1 MTKRQHKI
9 PLMTTKKYGNT
20 LINPLEKSRDTD
32 RFKDECGLFAIFNNP
47 DAAFKTYLGLYALQ
61 HRGEESAGIVS
72 STGSRMYIHKGMG
85 LVGDVFDN
93 ASFGKLP
100 GRHALGHVRYS
111 TTGSSTPKNAQ
122 PLMVEYSRG
131 MIAVAHNGNLT
142 NGRFLHDELQAR
154 GAIFQTTS
162 DTEIVIHL
170 LASHRNAVKERDA
183 LLHTIQTLKGAFSM
197 LMLKPD
203 MLIAIRDSHGFRPL
217 CLGKVNES
225 YIISSE
231 TCALD
236 LINDAEYIRE
246 IEPGEVLIITDHG
259 LNSFFPFGKKRPRS
273 MCIFELIYFARP
285 DSFIFGENVHLTRQ
299 KMGRRL
305 AREHPVD
312 ADLVMSIPDS
322 GNSAALGYAHES
334 GLLFEIGI
342 TRNHYIGRTFLQPR
356 QAIRDFGVKVKLN
369 PISEVVKDKRII
381 VVEDSIVRGTTTVQ
395 RMATLKNAGAK
406 EVHLRI
412 GCPPHISPCY
422 YGIDFPSKK
431 ELIAANKSVEEIRR
445 FLGVDSLGY
454 LSIDGML
461 DCVSE
466 GSKNFCTACFDG
478 KYPTPIEEVEDKYI
492 SISDKFQEQIKFE

>member
-1 MTKRQHKI
+1 ME
-9 PLMTTKKYGNT
+9 LSVGGVDY
-20 LINPLEKSRDTD
+20 D
-32 RFKDECGLFAIFNNP
+32 RFRDECGLFAIFGNP

-61 HRGEESAGIVS
+61 HRGEESAGIVTS
-72 STGSRMYIHKGMG
+72 DGKQMYVHKGMG
-85 LVGDVFDN
+85 LVGDVFD
-93 ASFGKLP
+93 SEGMEKLP
-100 GRHALGHVRYS
+100 GCHALGHVRYS
-111 TTGSSTPKNAQ
+111 TTGSSSLKNAQ

-131 MIAVAHNGNLT
+131 TIAIAHNGNLT

-170 LASHRNAVKERDA
+170 LASQRNARSERDA
-183 LLHTIQTLKGAFSM
+183 LLHVLEALKGAFSM
-197 LMLKPD
+197 ILMKPD
-203 MLIAIRDSHGFRPL
+203 MLIALRDPNGFRPL
-217 CLGKVNES
+217 CLGKADDS
-225 YIISSE
+225 YIVASE

-236 LINDAEYIRE
+236 LIRNGKMIRE
-246 IEPGEVLIITDHG
+246 IEAGEVLIITKEG
-259 LNSFFPFGKKRPRS
+259 LESIFPFGKNQPKS

-285 DSFIFGENVHLTRQ
+285 DSSIFGDNVHLVRQ

-305 AREHPVD
+305 ALEHPVD

-369 PISEVVKDKRII
+369 PISEVIRNKRIV

-395 RMATLKNAGAK
+395 RMANLKEAGAK

-412 GCPPHISPCY
+412 ACPPHISPCH

-431 ELIAANKSVEEIRR
+431 ELIAANKSVDEICG
-445 FLGVDSLGY
+445 FLGIDSLGY
-454 LSIDGML
+454 LGLERML
-461 DCVSE
+461 DCVSA
-466 GSKNFCTACFDG
+466 GSNNFCTACFTG

-492 SISDKFQEQIKFE
+492 SISDRFQEQIRFD